1 MNQPKVVDD
10 LISESFL
17 NEYESQ
23 LQVIKYKDSSNI
35 EINKEYVLYYKD
47 FTFEESL
54 HWLTYN
60 QGNPINYS
68 QSRSILHKYA
78 LQNLFVYP
86 YGYNTQKSNFK
97 LDS

>member
-23 LQVIKYKDSSNI
+23 LQVIKYKDSSNV

-54 HWLTYN
+54 PWLTDN
-60 QGNPINYS
+60 QGNPLNYS
-68 QSRSILHKYA
+68 QSISILPKYA
-78 LQNLFVYP
+78 LQNFFVYP
-86 YGYNTQKSNFK
+86 YGDNTQKSNFK
-97 LDS
+97 LDL

>member
-54 HWLTYN
+54 TW
-60 QGNPINYS
+60 
-68 QSRSILHKYA
+68 
-78 LQNLFVYP
+78 
-86 YGYNTQKSNFK
+86 
-97 LDS
+97 